1 MNLKIATIGSA
12 LLCIGLAA
20 NAQGRVEHSSTKQTL
35 HFAGAGPHTLDLRDI
50 NGSITVEAYDGNDV
64 ELTVNKSVRADSD
77 DDMRAADRDVT
88 VNTSENA
95 DVVQVIVNQKNQ
107 GVCGEESPHRYGS
120 WFDSPSYEVRFDFTV
135 RVPADTRLQ
144 LCNINGGGVTVKGT
158 RSDFSLRNVNGHI
171 TMTDVAG
178 SGEAITVNGP
188 VKASFVATPSKPS
201 RFRTINGDVVVTLP
215 DGAAADLRLKSF
227 SGGLYTD
234 FDVQTMPVET
244 LHTVEKRD
252 GMSVYRSNDFTSV
265 RAGNGGPELTLDTL
279 NGDVRVLRRS
289 P

>member
-1 MNLKIATIGSA
+1 MNLKIATLASA
-12 LLCIGLAA
+12 LLCIGLGGK
-20 NAQGRVEHSSTKQTL
+20 AQGRVEHTSTQQTL
-35 HFAGAGPHTLDLRDI
+35 HFAGTGPHTLDVRDI
-50 NGSITVEAYDGNDV
+50 NGSITVEAYDGHDV
-64 ELTVNKSVRADSD
+64 ELTVDKSVRADSD
-77 DDMRAADRDVT
+77 DDMRAAARDVT
-88 VNTSENA
+88 VDTAENA
-95 DVVQVIVNQKNQ
+95 DVVRVIVNQKNQ
-107 GVCGEESPHRYGS
+107 GVCGEESSHRHSS

-144 LCNINGGGVTVKGT
+144 LCTVNGGGLTVKGT

-188 VKASFVATPSKPS
+188 IRASFVATPGKPS

-215 DGAAADLRLKSF
+215 DGAAADLRLKSLN
-227 SGGLYTD
+227 GGLFTD
-234 FDVQTMPVET
+234 FDVQALPVEAVQP
-244 LHTVEKRD
+244 VEKRD
-252 GMSVYRSNDFTSV
+252 GMSVYRSNGFTAV

-289 P
+289 R